1 MKSMRTALQVIRR
14 RWFAVSLTFIVG
26 FLGVLLLLV
35 TTPKTYEA
43 AAHVLI
49 VSESGGRDPSVTTA
63 DLPTVA
69 SSTVVL
75 GRVLDRLHLGVSL
88 IKLKKAVKVRVGA
101 RSSIMEISYRDEVA
115 DRAIAVSN
123 AVADELA
130 RYYEQISTGRANE
143 TVRKLDLAI
152 GNVQQRLRQ
161 INAELSRQSALQ
173 PFLGSDKALDAVTT
187 RLDDLELQ
195 RQLAGAALTSDLA
208 DVAAVSGDSRHLSNV
223 ARHEMLQNDP
233 LYRNLVEAAARDG
246 AELATGDVVHT
257 RSHPENEYLEPK
269 VRGERASVDAEARRF
284 LQSADA
290 FSPSLEQ
297 NAQLRRKAQALVLG
311 DRARIA
317 ALDRVVLTGR
327 ARLAALPRAS
337 VTYAWL
343 RLQLNSAQ
351 TDYLTLMSHRNV
363 AVASRAEALS
373 LGSVVVIDRAVR
385 ADTASVGLGRVP
397 FAAACSLFVLAL
409 ALASAFLIEMLDP
422 SLRRTEQIESLYGAP
437 LLASLSGTDQIG
449 ALYVIPRLPSAS
461 SSER

>member
-1 MKSMRTALQVIRR
+1 
-14 RWFAVSLTFIVG
+14 
-26 FLGVLLLLV
+26 
-35 TTPKTYEA
+35 
-43 AAHVLI
+43 
-49 VSESGGRDPSVTTA
+49 
-63 DLPTVA
+63 
-69 SSTVVL
+69 
-75 GRVLDRLHLGVSL
+75 
-88 IKLKKAVKVRVGA
+88 
-101 RSSIMEISYRDEVA
+101 
-115 DRAIAVSN
+115 
-123 AVADELA
+123 
-130 RYYEQISTGRANE
+130 
-143 TVRKLDLAI
+143 
-152 GNVQQRLRQ
+152 
-161 INAELSRQSALQ
+161 
-173 PFLGSDKALDAVTT
+173 
-187 RLDDLELQ
+187 
-195 RQLAGAALTSDLA
+195 
-208 DVAAVSGDSRHLSNV
+208 
-223 ARHEMLQNDP
+223 MLQNDP